1 MAATRA
7 WNEGLVGSCWL
18 SFSLSKKPSSFSPA
32 SCYLFPGAL
41 QTDASRSP
49 SMSQHLLLSESRV
62 SISSAQMISLT
73 KAVSAYIAS
82 SLLQAALLPLR
93 QEGCIHCIAHTRAFL
108 FFLPTFL
115 SPHWCH
121 RLKMPST
128 GTEPPWNTQLAHG
141 SCTAAWRKEPSCSSM
156 PMKKISSV
164 HPPQF
169 F

>member
-32 SCYLFPGAL
+32 SCYLLPGVL

-93 QEGCIHCIAHTRAFL
+93 QEGCIYFTAHTGAFL
-108 FFLPTFL
+108 FVFLLFSPYTGGTGLRCHQQEL
-115 SPHWCH
+115 SH
-121 RLKMPST
+121 R
-128 GTEPPWNTQLAHG
+128 GTHNLHTDPAPLHG
-141 SCTAAWRKEPSCSSM
+141 ARNPVAVRCP
-156 PMKKISSV
+156 
-164 HPPQF
+164 
-169 F
+169 